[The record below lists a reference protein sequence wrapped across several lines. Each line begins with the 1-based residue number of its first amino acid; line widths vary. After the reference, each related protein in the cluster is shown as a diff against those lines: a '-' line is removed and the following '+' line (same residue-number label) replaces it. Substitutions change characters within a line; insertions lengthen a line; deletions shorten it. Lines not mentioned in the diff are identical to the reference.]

1 MVGVLGMSRPADTDP
16 IEKPESPDR
25 PRDYDKELREK
36 MPAVLEW
43 LLEGLAALKER
54 RNQTDGL

>member
-1 MVGVLGMSRPADTDP
+1 MSRPADTDP